1 MKITRDFLGSQ
12 EYNSICKRCEYIA
25 REGSIHEAEN
35 AAANR

>member
-1 MKITRDFLGSQ
+1 MTRDSLGSQ

-25 REGSIHEAEN
+25 KGSIHEAEN